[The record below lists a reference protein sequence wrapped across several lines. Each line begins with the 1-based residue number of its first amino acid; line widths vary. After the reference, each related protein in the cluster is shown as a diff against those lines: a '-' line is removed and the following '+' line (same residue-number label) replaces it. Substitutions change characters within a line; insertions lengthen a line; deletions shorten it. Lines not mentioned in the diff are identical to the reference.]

1 MTTFTTDKYVR
12 DPSTNSLLSTDL
24 EGLQQYR
31 AKKMQSK
38 KLDEVCDDINSLKE
52 DLALI
57 KDAIQVILKNR

>member
-1 MTTFTTDKYVR
+1 MSAFTTDKYDR
-12 DPSTNSLLSTDL
+12 DPNSNALLSNDL
-24 EGLQQYR
+24 AALQQYKQ
-31 AKKMQSK
+31 KKRQSK

>member
-1 MTTFTTDKYVR
+1 MTTFTTDKYDR
-12 DPSTNSLLSTDL
+12 DPSTNALLSNDL

-31 AKKMQSK
+31 AKKRQSK

>member
-1 MTTFTTDKYVR
+1 MDFNTDKYTR
-12 DPSTNSLLSTDL
+12 DRASNALLSNDA
-24 EGLQQYR
+24 EGLAAYKAR
-31 AKKMQSK
+31 KNQSR